1 MDKLK
6 KYRKVLQNIILKHA
20 SYKPINEGIEP
31 LPICDSL
38 RDEYLLMDVGWEKG
52 ERRSHEI
59 VFHFRINNGKIY
71 IEADNTDAQIINELT
86 NAGITKDDIVL
97 AYYPIAKRQTLD
109 FAIA

>member
-6 KYRKVLQNIILKHA
+6 KYRKVLQNIVLTHA

-59 VFHFRINNGKIY
+59 VFHFRIHNEKIY
-71 IEADNTDAQIINELT
+71 IEADNTDAQIIREIT
-86 NAGITKDDIVL
+86 NAGVPKDDIVL
-97 AYYPIAKRQTLD
+97 AYYPMTKRKTLD
-109 FAIA
+109 FAVV